1 LNSDDKDCEHSS
13 LLLPQ
18 IVVQTAST
26 IKYLIMP
33 LIRKAVEKMNARKSK
48 AVWIIVDLMKQK
60 AVMGRNMVRLY
71 P

>member
-1 LNSDDKDCEHSS
+1 
-13 LLLPQ
+13 
-18 IVVQTAST
+18 
-26 IKYLIMP
+26 MP

-60 AVMGRNMVRLY
+60 AVMGRNIVRLY